1 MKYLLIVITLLAV
14 ACSSE
19 KPYEGN
25 DQIVERVDAVLFQ
38 KVIEQGGLL
47 VDCRTPDEFNEGH
60 ITGAQNI
67 DILEE
72 NFVDNINAM
81 DKSQTVFVYCR
92 SGGRSKNAAK
102 ILQTAGF
109 SKIYDL
115 EGGFTAWKEAGFM
128 TSP

>member
-1 MKYLLIVITLLAV
+1 MRYLLILITILIT

-25 DQIVERVDAVLFQ
+25 GEIVEKVDAALFQ
-38 KVIEQGGLL
+38 KVINQGGIL
-47 VDCRTPDEFNEGH
+47 VDCRTPDEFNDGH
-60 ITGAQNI
+60 INGAKNI

-92 SGGRSKNAAK
+92 SGGRSKNASK
-102 ILQTAGF
+102 ILKTAGF

-115 EGGFTAWKEAGFM
+115 EGGYTAWREAGFEANL
-128 TSP
+128 